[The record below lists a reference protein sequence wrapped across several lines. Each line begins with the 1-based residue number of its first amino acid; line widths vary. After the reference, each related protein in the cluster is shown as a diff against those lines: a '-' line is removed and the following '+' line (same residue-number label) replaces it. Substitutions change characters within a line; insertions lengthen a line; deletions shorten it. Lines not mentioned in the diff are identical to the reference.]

1 MINYM
6 SPARIEL
13 AHLVPE
19 TSTLSTEL
27 RAQRSNTIAFFLTQW
42 IAIFSLWCSYW
53 MSVPMFDQIDHTPQF
68 LQDQAASLLVYQAVL
83 TDEVGRAFLA
93 LLKTID
99 KLRHSLE
106 HDKKDYLHAYG
117 RWFYALAHKN
127 QSWQDYLVEKILR
140 ANNPFTRQVQRFD
153 LEALSPALVAAAN
166 HDLQALYCLYKF
178 HNTDLEQWT
187 KEVFPSS
194 YKPVFWIQDTAFSSD
209 KFSLHTC
216 ENWPAAL
223 PDLATHYRTYGTG
236 LFAEYQ
242 ALQWHSGK
250 LTGVAYPDRVHLHDL
265 VGCDQ
270 QRDQLVRN
278 TEALLSGYSALHVL
292 LYGSRGSGKS
302 SLVKSLLTEYG
313 ERGLRLVEV
322 TKSELIHLPLIVDQ
336 LRQIPNKFILFV
348 DDLSFEED
356 EDTYKA
362 LKVVLEG
369 NLTARPQNVVV
380 YATSNRRHLI
390 REFFGDRPQPGADDE
405 VHGWDTVQEKL
416 SLSDRFG
423 LTLTF
428 IPADQKLYLRMV
440 HHLAQQAGLSLKLE
454 DLEFQALQWALQHNG
469 RSGRTA
475 RQFVDF
481 IKADLALFLS
491 KPNG

>member
-1 MINYM
+1 
-6 SPARIEL
+6 
-13 AHLVPE
+13 
-19 TSTLSTEL
+19 
-27 RAQRSNTIAFFLTQW
+27 
-42 IAIFSLWCSYW
+42 
-53 MSVPMFDQIDHTPQF
+53 MFNQIDNTPQF
-68 LQDQAASLLVYQAVL
+68 LQYQAASLLVYQTVL
-83 TDEVGRAFLA
+83 SNEVGSAFLA

-99 KLRHSLE
+99 KLQHSLE
-106 HDKKDYLHAYG
+106 HDKKEYLYAYG

-127 QSWQDYLVEKILR
+127 QSWQNYLVEQILR
-140 ANNPFTRQVQRFD
+140 ADNPFTEQVQKFD
-153 LEALSPALVAAAN
+153 LEDLSPALVAAAK
-166 HDLQALYCLYKF
+166 HDLQALYYLYNF
-178 HNTDLEQWT
+178 HSAHLEQWT
-187 KEVFPSS
+187 QEVFPSS
-194 YKPVFWIQDTAFSSD
+194 YEPVFWAQDTALSSD
-209 KFSLHTC
+209 DFSLHTC
-216 ENWPAAL
+216 EHWPAAL
-223 PDLATHYRTYGTG
+223 SDLAIHYRTWGTG

-242 ALQWHSGK
+242 ALQWHSGE
-250 LTGVAYPDRVHLHDL
+250 LRGVSYPDRVRIHDL
-265 VGCDQ
+265 VGCDT
-270 QRDQLVRN
+270 QREQLVKN
-278 TEALLSGYSALHVL
+278 TEALLSGYPALHVL

-322 TKSELIHLPLIVDQ
+322 TKSELIHLPMIVNQ
-336 LRQIPNKFILFV
+336 LRQIPKKFILFV

-428 IPADQKLYLRMV
+428 IPADQKLYLNMV
-440 HHLAQQAGLSLKLE
+440 HHLAQQSGLSLKPK

-475 RQFVDF
+475 RQFIDF
-481 IKADLALFLS
+481 IKADLALFQS
-491 KPNG
+491 QPNV

>member
-1 MINYM
+1 M
-6 SPARIEL
+6 S
-13 AHLVPE
+13 
-19 TSTLSTEL
+19 
-27 RAQRSNTIAFFLTQW
+27 AQ
-42 IAIFSLWCSYW
+42 
-53 MSVPMFDQIDHTPQF
+53 MFNQIDNTPQF
-68 LQDQAASLLVYQAVL
+68 LQYQAASLLVYQAVL
-83 TDEVGRAFLA
+83 SNEVGSAFLS
-93 LLKTID
+93 LLRTID
-99 KLRHSLE
+99 KLQHSLE
-106 HDKKDYLHAYG
+106 HDKKEYLYAYG
-117 RWFYALAHKN
+117 RWFYALANEN
-127 QSWQDYLVEKILR
+127 QSWQNYLVEQILH
-140 ANNPFTRQVQRFD
+140 ADNPFTEQVQKFD
-153 LEALSPALVAAAN
+153 LEDLSLSLVAAAK
-166 HDLQALYCLYKF
+166 HDLQALYCLYNF
-178 HNTDLEQWT
+178 HSPHLKQWT
-187 KEVFPSS
+187 QEVFPNS
-194 YKPVFWIQDTAFSSD
+194 YELVFWEQDTAFSSD
-209 KFSLHTC
+209 KFSLHTR
-216 ENWPAAL
+216 ENWPAVL
-223 PDLATHYRTYGTG
+223 SDLVTHYRTWGTG

-250 LTGVAYPDRVHLHDL
+250 LIGVAYPDRVRIHDL
-265 VGCDQ
+265 VGCDV
-270 QRDQLVRN
+270 QRDQLVKN
-278 TEALLSGYSALHVL
+278 TEALLSGYPALHVL

-322 TKSELIHLPLIVDQ
+322 TKSELIELPIIVDQ
-336 LRQIPNKFILFV
+336 LRQIPKKFILFV

-390 REFFGDRPQPGADDE
+390 REFFGDRPQPGSDDE

-428 IPADQKLYLRMV
+428 IPADQKLYLHMV
-440 HHLAQQAGLSLKLE
+440 HHLAQQSGIRLKPE
-454 DLEFQALQWALQHNG
+454 DLEFRALQWALQHNG

-481 IKADLALFLS
+481 IKADLALS
-491 KPNG
+491 HP

>member
-1 MINYM
+1 
-6 SPARIEL
+6 
-13 AHLVPE
+13 
-19 TSTLSTEL
+19 
-27 RAQRSNTIAFFLTQW
+27 
-42 IAIFSLWCSYW
+42 
-53 MSVPMFDQIDHTPQF
+53 MSVPMFDQMDTPQF

-83 TDEVGRAFLA
+83 TDEVGSAFLA
-93 LLKTID
+93 LLKAVD
-99 KLRHSLE
+99 KLQHSLE
-106 HDKKDYLHAYG
+106 PDKKDYLYAYG

-127 QSWQDYLVEKILR
+127 QSWQNHLVEQILR
-140 ANNPFTRQVQRFD
+140 ADNPFTQQVQKLDF
-153 LEALSPALVAAAN
+153 EALSPALVTAAK
-166 HDLQALYCLYKF
+166 HDLQVLHRLYKF
-178 HNTDLEQWT
+178 RSTHLEQWT

-194 YKPVFWIQDTAFSSD
+194 YESVFWTQALSSD
-209 KFSLHTC
+209 KFSLHDC
-216 ENWPAAL
+216 DNWPAAL
-223 PDLATHYRTYGTG
+223 PDLSAHYRTWGTG

-250 LTGVAYPDRVHLHDL
+250 LFGVAYPDRVHLQDL

-270 QRDQLVRN
+270 QRDQLVKN
-278 TEALLSGYSALHVL
+278 TEALLSGYPALHVL

-313 ERGLRLVEV
+313 GRGLRLVEV
-322 TKSELIHLPLIVDQ
+322 TKSELIHLPMIVDQ
-336 LRQIPNKFILFV
+336 LRQIPQKFILFV

-440 HHLAQQAGLSLKLE
+440 HHLSQQAGLSLQPE

-481 IKADLALFLS
+481 IKADLALFQS
-491 KPNG
+491 KPSVRVDGKDPG

>member
-1 MINYM
+1 
-6 SPARIEL
+6 
-13 AHLVPE
+13 
-19 TSTLSTEL
+19 
-27 RAQRSNTIAFFLTQW
+27 
-42 IAIFSLWCSYW
+42 
-53 MSVPMFDQIDHTPQF
+53 MSVPMFDQMNYTPQF
-68 LQDQAASLLVYQAVL
+68 LQYQAASLLLYQTVL
-83 TDEVGRAFLA
+83 TDEVGNAFLA
-93 LLKTID
+93 LLETID
-99 KLRHSLE
+99 KLQHSLE
-106 HDKKDYLHAYG
+106 HDKKDYLYAYG
-117 RWFYALAHKN
+117 RWFYALARRN
-127 QSWQDYLVEKILR
+127 QSWQDYLVERILR
-140 ANNPFTRQVQRFD
+140 ADNPFTQQVQRLD
-153 LEALSPALVAAAN
+153 IEALSPALVNAVK
-166 HDLQALYCLYKF
+166 HDLQALHRLYEF
-178 HNTDLEQWT
+178 HSVHLEQWA

-194 YKPVFWIQDTAFSSD
+194 YELVFWTQDRAFSSD

-216 ENWPAAL
+216 EHWPTAL
-223 PDLATHYRTYGTG
+223 PDLVTHYRTWGTG

-250 LTGVAYPDRVHLHDL
+250 LTGVAYPDRVHLQNL
-265 VGCDQ
+265 VGCEP
-270 QRDQLVRN
+270 QRDQLVKN
-278 TEALLSGYSALHVL
+278 TEALLSGYPALHVL

-302 SLVKSLLTEYG
+302 SLVKSLLTAYG

-322 TKSELIHLPLIVDQ
+322 TKSELIHLPMIVDQ
-336 LRQIPNKFILFV
+336 LRQVPQKFILFV

-440 HHLAQQAGLSLKLE
+440 HHFAQQAGLSLQPE

-481 IKADLALFLS
+481 IKADLALS
-491 KPNG
+491 HPNA

>member
-1 MINYM
+1 MF
-6 SPARIEL
+6 
-13 AHLVPE
+13 HQ
-19 TSTLSTEL
+19 TE
-27 RAQRSNTIAFFLTQW
+27 NTA
-42 IAIFSLWCSYW
+42 
-53 MSVPMFDQIDHTPQF
+53 QF
-68 LQDQAASLLVYQAVL
+68 LQYQAASLLVYQAVL
-83 TDEVGRAFLA
+83 SSEVGSAFLA
-93 LLKTID
+93 LLKAID
-99 KLRHSLE
+99 KLQHSLE
-106 HDKKDYLHAYG
+106 HSKKDYLDAYG
-117 RWFYALAHKN
+117 HWFYALAHIN
-127 QSWQDYLVEKILR
+127 QSWQDYLVEQILR
-140 ANNPFTRQVQRFD
+140 ADNPFTQQVQKFD
-153 LEALSPALVAAAN
+153 LEDLPPALLAAAK
-166 HDLQALYCLYKF
+166 HDLQALHCLYKF
-178 HNTDLEQWT
+178 SRDHIEQWT
-187 KEVFPSS
+187 REVFPNS
-194 YKPVFWIQDTAFSSD
+194 YKPVFWLHDTSTTSD
-209 KFSLHTC
+209 KFSLHSC

-223 PDLATHYRTYGTG
+223 TDLVTQYRTWGTG

-242 ALQWHSGK
+242 ALQWHAGK
-250 LTGVAYPDRVHLHDL
+250 LIGVAYPDRIRISDL
-265 VGCDQ
+265 VGYAD
-270 QRDQLVRN
+270 QRDQLVKN
-278 TEALLSGYSALHVL
+278 TEALLSGYPALHVL

-302 SLVKSLLTEYG
+302 SFVKSLLTEYG

-322 TKSELIHLPLIVDQ
+322 TKSELIHLPIIVDQ

-390 REFFGDRPQPGADDE
+390 REFFGDRPQPGSDDE

-428 IPADQKLYLRMV
+428 MPADQKLYLHIV
-440 HHLAQQAGLSLKLE
+440 HHLAKQAGLSLQPE

-475 RQFVDF
+475 RQFIDF
-481 IKADLALFLS
+481 MQADLALS
-491 KPNG
+491 QPQPSV

>member
-1 MINYM
+1 
-6 SPARIEL
+6 
-13 AHLVPE
+13 
-19 TSTLSTEL
+19 
-27 RAQRSNTIAFFLTQW
+27 
-42 IAIFSLWCSYW
+42 
-53 MSVPMFDQIDHTPQF
+53 MFDQTDYTPQF
-68 LQDQAASLLVYQAVL
+68 LQYQAASLLVYQAVL
-83 TDEVGRAFLA
+83 TDEVGNAFLA
-93 LLKTID
+93 LLKTMD
-99 KLRHSLE
+99 KLQHSLE
-106 HDKKDYLHAYG
+106 HDKKDYLYAYG

-127 QSWQDYLVEKILR
+127 QSWQTHLVERILR
-140 ANNPFTRQVQRFD
+140 ADNPFTQQVQKFD
-153 LEALSPALVAAAN
+153 LAALSPALVTAAK
-166 HDLQALYCLYKF
+166 HDLQALHYLFKF
-178 HNTDLEQWT
+178 HSSDLEQWT

-194 YKPVFWIQDTAFSSD
+194 YKPVFWTQDTVLSSD

-216 ENWPAAL
+216 EHWPAAL
-223 PDLATHYRTYGTG
+223 PDLAIQYRTGGTG

-242 ALQWHSGK
+242 ALQWHSGE
-250 LTGVAYPDRVHLHDL
+250 LTGVAYPDQVRIHDL

-270 QRDQLVRN
+270 QRDQLVKN
-278 TEALLSGYSALHVL
+278 TEALLSGYPALHVL

-313 ERGLRLVEV
+313 KRGLRLIEV
-322 TKSELIHLPLIVDQ
+322 TKSELIHLPIIVDQ
-336 LRQIPNKFILFV
+336 LRQIPHKFILFV

-390 REFFGDRPQPGADDE
+390 REFFGDRPQPGAEDE

-440 HHLAQQAGLSLKLE
+440 HHLAQQAGLSLKPE

-481 IKADLALFLS
+481 IQADLALFPS
-491 KPNG
+491 KPNA

>member
-1 MINYM
+1 MF
-6 SPARIEL
+6 
-13 AHLVPE
+13 HQ
-19 TSTLSTEL
+19 TE
-27 RAQRSNTIAFFLTQW
+27 NTA
-42 IAIFSLWCSYW
+42 
-53 MSVPMFDQIDHTPQF
+53 QF
-68 LQDQAASLLVYQAVL
+68 LQYQAASLLVYQAVL
-83 TDEVGRAFLA
+83 SSEVGSAFLA
-93 LLKTID
+93 LLKAID
-99 KLRHSLE
+99 KLQHSLE
-106 HDKKDYLHAYG
+106 HSKKDYLDAYG
-117 RWFYALAHKN
+117 RWFYALAHIN
-127 QSWQDYLVEKILR
+127 QSWQDYLVEQILR
-140 ANNPFTRQVQRFD
+140 ADNPFTQQVQKFD
-153 LEALSPALVAAAN
+153 LEDLPPALLAAAK
-166 HDLQALYCLYKF
+166 HDLQALHCLYKF
-178 HNTDLEQWT
+178 SSDHIEQWT
-187 KEVFPSS
+187 REVFPNS
-194 YKPVFWIQDTAFSSD
+194 YKPVFWLHDTSTTSD
-209 KFSLHTC
+209 KFSLHSC

-223 PDLATHYRTYGTG
+223 TDLVTQYRTWGTG

-242 ALQWHSGK
+242 ALQWHAGK
-250 LTGVAYPDRVHLHDL
+250 LIGVAYPDRIRISDL
-265 VGCDQ
+265 VGYAN
-270 QRDQLVRN
+270 QRDQLVKN
-278 TEALLSGYSALHVL
+278 TEALLSGYPALHVL

-302 SLVKSLLTEYG
+302 SFVKSLLTEYG

-322 TKSELIHLPLIVDQ
+322 TKSELIYLPIIVDQ

-390 REFFGDRPQPGADDE
+390 REFFGDRPQPGPDDE

-428 IPADQKLYLRMV
+428 MPADQKLYLHIV
-440 HHLAQQAGLSLKLE
+440 HHLAKKAGLSLQPE

-475 RQFVDF
+475 RQFIDF
-481 IKADLALFLS
+481 MQADLALS
-491 KPNG
+491 QPQPSV